1 MASKERREDVQ
12 SVLDEPYGR
21 EVTPT
26 VEIGA
31 GRETKR
37 GRRTHPSFLTMVY
50 LPSLNGSDS
59 LTWR

>member
-1 MASKERREDVQ
+1 MAVKREVYAQ
-12 SVLDEPYGR
+12 RVLDEPDGR

-31 GRETKR
+31 GRVTKR

-50 LPSLNGSDS
+50 LPSLNRSDS
-59 LTWR
+59 FTWR